1 MSQAETTTKRP
12 RGRPRGFEREVALER
27 AMEVFWRHGYEGTS
41 LAELTKAM
49 GINAPSLYAAFQSK
63 EDLYMEAI
71 DLYLARRR
79 ELMERVYR
87 EEPTAR
93 AAVERMLREAV
104 ESLVTSGLPKGCM
117 LASSG
122 ASCSAES
129 EPMQRALCEKRALGR
144 QLMKARMDKGLRD
157 GELPRGTD
165 TGALADFYGM
175 VFQGMAMQA
184 TDGATRKALLAAV
197 ENAMRAWPGGDRV
210 AQARHAKR
218 KSVARRRPQSIKSEG
233 A

>member
-1 MSQAETTTKRP
+1 MSQAETITKRP
-12 RGRPRGFEREVALER
+12 RGRPRAFEREVALER

-79 ELMERVYR
+79 ALMERVYR

-117 LASSG
+117 LTSSG

-129 EPMQRALCEKRALGR
+129 EPMQRALGEKRALGR
-144 QLMKARMDKGLRD
+144 KLMKARMDKGLRD

-184 TDGATRKALLAAV
+184 ADGATRKALLAAV
-197 ENAMRAWPGGDRV
+197 ATAMRAWPEGTATKPV
-210 AQARHAKR
+210 KR
-218 KSVARRRPQSIKSEG
+218 K
-233 A
+233 